1 MSPSRRPRHPSEH
14 KDAVAGGLSLYA
26 EGKSLLHRAHPL
38 TKGALTLSAIAIAFI
53 APSIGWV
60 LGIGVILLVLVTAAG
75 VLRRLLAV
83 AAAILLPIT
92 LLLLAVQGFA
102 NANNRT
108 VAFALGPIVYY
119 REGLAIAALAALR
132 ITCLVCATFLFSFTT
147 RPADISEAL
156 MQRGLSTRM
165 GYVVQ
170 SALQIIP
177 QTLDMAGRI
186 QDAQRARG
194 LETEGSLPRRARA
207 YLPLMLPLV
216 LSSLVATQERAMA
229 LEVRGFGLPV
239 KRVARFEFADSPLQR
254 VLRWVLIGAVPAAI
268 AARLAG
274 WR

>member
-1 MSPSRRPRHPSEH
+1 MAGR
-14 KDAVAGGLSLYA
+14 AGGLSLYA
-26 EGKSLLHRAHPL
+26 EGSSLLHRAHPL
-38 TKGALTLSAIAIAFI
+38 TKGVLTLSAIALAFI
-53 APSIGWV
+53 APSVWWV
-60 LGIGVILLVLVTAAG
+60 VAILAFLLVLVTLAG
-75 VLRRLLAV
+75 VIRRLLAV
-83 AAAILLPIT
+83 ALAILLPIT

-102 NANNRT
+102 NPINRT
-108 VAFALGPIVYY
+108 ELFALGPIVYY
-119 REGLAIAALAALR
+119 REGLAFAAFAALR
-132 ITCLVCATFLFSFTT
+132 IACLVCATFLFSFTT
-147 RPADISEAL
+147 RPADIAEAL
-156 MQRGLSTRM
+156 MQRGLSPRI

-239 KRVARFEFADSPLQR
+239 KRVARYELADSRSQR
-254 VLRWVLIGAVPAAI
+254 AFRWLVALSVPGAIV
-268 AARLAG
+268 ARVAG
-274 WR
+274 WK

>member
-1 MSPSRRPRHPSEH
+1 
-14 KDAVAGGLSLYA
+14 VAGGLSLYA
-26 EGKSLLHRAHPL
+26 EGESLLHRAHPL
-38 TKGALTLSAIAIAFI
+38 TKGALALSAIALAFTV
-53 APSIGWV
+53 PSLPWV
-60 LGIGVILLVLVTAAG
+60 LGEIAVLLALTAVAG

-83 AAAILLPIT
+83 AVVIVLPIAA
-92 LLLLAVQGFA
+92 LLLAVQGFA
-102 NANNRT
+102 NPENRT

-119 REGLAIAALAALR
+119 REGLEIAALAAAR
-132 ITCLVCATFLFSFTT
+132 IAGLVAATFLFSFTT
-147 RPADISEAL
+147 KPADITEAL
-156 MQRGLSTRM
+156 LQRGLSPRM
-165 GYVVQ
+165 GYVLL

-194 LETEGSLPRRARA
+194 LETEGSLLVRARA

-239 KRVARFEFADSPLQR
+239 NRHSRYEFSDDPLQR
-254 VLRWVLIGAVPAAI
+254 VLRWLLLLAIPMAIVLRI
-268 AARLAG
+268 AG